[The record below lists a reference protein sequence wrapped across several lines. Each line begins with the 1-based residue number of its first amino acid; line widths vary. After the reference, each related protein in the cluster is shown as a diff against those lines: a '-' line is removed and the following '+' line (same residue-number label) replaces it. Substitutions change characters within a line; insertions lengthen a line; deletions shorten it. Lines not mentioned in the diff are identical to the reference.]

1 MFKKILSVITACA
14 LLCLCFTVFVSA
26 GSSTCSASMTYE
38 LDNSGVLLVTVT
50 FTDIDDESGVVAVSS
65 NVRFDSEIL
74 EYVGFEQDY
83 PKEWGDYGDS
93 WTCLAENDPSLIKLT
108 YLFDSAEEGHGA
120 QGDFSTVLKFNV
132 LRTGVETVITATENS
147 VTNDLLMIIPA
158 PDVTLTLTVKDGG
171 NVDGDVSVG
180 EASEPES
187 DDTSKSEEE
196 SKSEGSVRRLFRTGD
211 IRQHRAKRQSCD
223 LDCYRNCGGCFDY
236 GCSDCGGCNRDIK
249 KEESRLKPKTPR
261 IKGCFFVRLPMRKDR
276 SNANPRV

>member
-158 PDVTLTLTVKDGG
+158 PDVTLTLSVKDGG

-196 SKSEGSVRRLFRTGD
+196 SKSETSGAPEASGDSSVQETSGSTEQNG
-211 IRQHRAKRQSCD
+211 RAVIWIVIGIAAAV
-223 LDCYRNCGGCFDY
+223 L
-236 GCSDCGGCNRDIK
+236 ITAVLIAAVVIVTVK
-249 KEESRLKPKTPR
+249 KKKA
-261 IKGCFFVRLPMRKDR
+261 D
-276 SNANPRV
+276 

>member
-158 PDVTLTLTVKDGG
+158 PDVTLTLTVTLTAM
-171 NVDGDVSVG
+171 S
-180 EASEPES
+180 AW
-187 DDTSKSEEE
+187 
-196 SKSEGSVRRLFRTGD
+196 
-211 IRQHRAKRQSCD
+211 A
-223 LDCYRNCGGCFDY
+223 
-236 GCSDCGGCNRDIK
+236 
-249 KEESRLKPKTPR
+249 
-261 IKGCFFVRLPMRKDR
+261 RLPSRRAMIPAKAKKKASPKLPAHRKR
-276 SNANPRV
+276 PATLPYRRHPAAQSKTAEL

>member
-158 PDVTLTLTVKDGG
+158 PDVTLTLSVKDGG

-196 SKSEGSVRRLFRTGD
+196 SKSEASGAPEASGDSSVQETSGSTEQNG
-211 IRQHRAKRQSCD
+211 RAVIWIVIGIAAAV
-223 LDCYRNCGGCFDY
+223 L
-236 GCSDCGGCNRDIK
+236 IAAVLIAAVVIVTLK
-249 KEESRLKPKTPR
+249 KKKA
-261 IKGCFFVRLPMRKDR
+261 D
-276 SNANPRV
+276 

>member
-132 LRTGVETVITATENS
+132 LRTGVETVITAAENS

-196 SKSEGSVRRLFRTGD
+196 SKSEASGAPEASGDSSVQETSGSTEQNG
-211 IRQHRAKRQSCD
+211 RAVIWIVIGIAAAV
-223 LDCYRNCGGCFDY
+223 L
-236 GCSDCGGCNRDIK
+236 ITAVLITAAVIVTLK
-249 KEESRLKPKTPR
+249 KKKA
-261 IKGCFFVRLPMRKDR
+261 D
-276 SNANPRV
+276 

>member
-147 VTNDLLMIIPA
+147 VTNDLLMMIPA
-158 PDVTLTLTVKDGG
+158 PDVTLTLSVKDGG

-196 SKSEGSVRRLFRTGD
+196 SKSEASGAPEASGDSSVQETSGSTEQNG
-211 IRQHRAKRQSCD
+211 RAVIWIVIGIAAAV
-223 LDCYRNCGGCFDY
+223 L
-236 GCSDCGGCNRDIK
+236 ITAVLIAAVVIVTVK
-249 KEESRLKPKTPR
+249 KKKA
-261 IKGCFFVRLPMRKDR
+261 D
-276 SNANPRV
+276 

>member
-1 MFKKILSVITACA
+1 MFKKLLSVITACA
-14 LLCLCFTVFVSA
+14 LLCLCFTVFASA
-26 GSSTCSASMTYE
+26 GSSTCSASITYE

-65 NVRFDSEIL
+65 NVRFDAEVL
-74 EYVGFEQDY
+74 EYIGFEQDY
-83 PKEWGDYGDS
+83 PKEWGSYGDS

-147 VTNDLLMIIPA
+147 VTNDLLMMIPA

-187 DDTSKSEEE
+187 NDTSKGAEE
-196 SKSEGSVRRLFRTGD
+196 SKSEASGAPEASGDSSVEET
-211 IRQHRAKRQSCD
+211 S
-223 LDCYRNCGGCFDY
+223 GGTEQN
-236 GCSDCGGCNRDIK
+236 GNAVIWIVIGIAVAVLIAAAVIVTVK
-249 KEESRLKPKTPR
+249 KKKA
-261 IKGCFFVRLPMRKDR
+261 D
-276 SNANPRV
+276 